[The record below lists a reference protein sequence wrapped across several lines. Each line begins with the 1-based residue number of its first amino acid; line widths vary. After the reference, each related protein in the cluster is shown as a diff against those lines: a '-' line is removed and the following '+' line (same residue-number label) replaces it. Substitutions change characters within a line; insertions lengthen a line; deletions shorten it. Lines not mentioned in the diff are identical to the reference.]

1 MKNKKN
7 NVSVEQEK
15 ERIKEILKDMD
26 NKGFPVKMYIKR
38 SKRVQGQY
46 VMVIELRHFDAD
58 IDSYLNDFRQE
69 LKAFKED
76 TIQVPVAAEAYPL
89 EAMSRLPEEN
99 EAKHTIEAHAH
110 DANPNVR
117 TEDMTDSMSFNIGG
131 KVPLLS
137 YFAGK
142 HKPSKSKKSNKSKP
156 IRKIIGKTKKVRKTR
171 T

>member
-1 MKNKKN
+1 MKNEKN
-7 NVSVEQEK
+7 HVSVEQEK

-26 NKGFPVKMYIKR
+26 NKGFPVKMYYEDLYTKTTKL
-38 SKRVQGQY
+38 SNY
-46 VMVIELRHFDAD
+46 ETA
-58 IDSYLNDFRQE
+58 IDSFLVDLRQE
-69 LKAFKED
+69 LKAFRQD
-76 TIQVPVAAEAYPL
+76 TIEVPVAAEAYPL